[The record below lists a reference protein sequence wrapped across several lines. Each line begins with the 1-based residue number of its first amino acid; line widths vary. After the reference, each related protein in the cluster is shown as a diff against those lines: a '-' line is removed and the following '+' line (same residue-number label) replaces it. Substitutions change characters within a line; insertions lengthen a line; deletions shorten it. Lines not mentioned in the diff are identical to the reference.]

1 MCSLKIWPLA
11 RFTLNRSQRAKLA
24 YEIGRFNKTMEGLGI
39 PDPLSL
45 NYKKIAPYIGNS
57 REFNQLVKRLQR
69 LQKSRNQRVYTN
81 ENGVQYTAWEKTEL
95 KRLTKKS
102 NRNRLKILEQIH
114 SEYEAGYHTREDIE
128 FYRPREYNI
137 DTVLKSRGLH
147 RIIWFELREGLS
159 RNMKERDSRY
169 VRNLIE
175 SLNSFPKSETREKL
189 KRLLENTDQRKV
201 TIISL
206 DDRYGLSIRGNYEA
220 LLGATYGDISETEA
234 IERLFDKWEYAIGVF
249 EKYGRTGL

>member
-1 MCSLKIWPLA
+1 
-11 RFTLNRSQRAKLA
+11 
-24 YEIGRFNKTMEGLGI
+24 MEGLGI

-45 NYKKIAPYIGNS
+45 NYKRIAPYIGTS

-69 LQKSRNQRVYTN
+69 LQKSNNQRLYTN

-95 KRLTKKS
+95 KRLVKKA
-102 NRNRLKILEQIH
+102 NRNRLNIIQRIRA
-114 SEYEAGYHTREDIE
+114 EYEQGYHTREDIE
-128 FYRPREYNI
+128 FYRQREYNI

-159 RNMKERDSRY
+159 RNMEERDRRY

-175 SLNSFPKSETREKL
+175 SLNSFPKSEAREKL
-189 KRLLENTDQRKV
+189 KRLLSNTYQRKV
-201 TIISL
+201 AIISL

-220 LLGATYGDISETEA
+220 LLGATYGNSSETEA
-234 IERLFDKWEYAIGVF
+234 IERLFDKWKYAIGAF
-249 EKYGRTGL
+249 DKYGRSGL